1 MGEKSGDFIMSYFDK
16 AFEHVLGI
24 EGGYVN
30 DPKDPGGETKYGICK
45 RSYPSVDIKA
55 LTIEQAK
62 ALYKRD
68 YWDKVK
74 GDELPFPINLFMFD
88 AAVNQGVDPAIKM
101 LQAALSVAQDG
112 VLGVQTLKAAAQA
125 KGGELP
131 AQFMAARAMRYIGTR
146 NFDRYGKGWFKR
158 LFAITMEA

>member
-1 MGEKSGDFIMSYFDK
+1 MSDFDK

-45 RSYPSVDIKA
+45 RSYPAVDIKA

-62 ALYKRD
+62 AIYKRD
-68 YWDKVK
+68 YWDKIK
-74 GDELPFPINLFMFD
+74 GDDLPFPLNLFMFD

-112 VLGVQTLKAAAQA
+112 VIGAQTLKVAIQA
-125 KGGELP
+125 KGSDLP

-146 NFDRYGKGWFKR
+146 NFDRFGKGWFKR
-158 LFAITMEA
+158 LFVVSMEA

>member
-1 MGEKSGDFIMSYFDK
+1 MSDFDK

-45 RSYPSVDIKA
+45 RSYPAIDIKA

-62 ALYKRD
+62 AIYKRD

-74 GDELPFPINLFMFD
+74 GDELPSPINLFMFD
-88 AAVNQGVDPAIKM
+88 AAVNQGVEPAIKM

-112 VLGVQTLKAAAQA
+112 VFGAQTLRAAAQA

-131 AQFMAARAMRYIGTR
+131 AQFMATRAMRYIGTR

-158 LFAITMEA
+158 LFAISMEA

>member
-1 MGEKSGDFIMSYFDK
+1 MSDFDK

-30 DPKDPGGETKYGICK
+30 DPKDPGGETKYGLCK
-45 RSYPSVDIKA
+45 RSYPTVDIKA

-62 ALYKRD
+62 AIYKRD

-74 GDELPFPINLFMFD
+74 GDDLPFPLNLFMFD

-101 LQAALSVAQDG
+101 LQAALKRCPRWRARC
-112 VLGVQTLKAAAQA
+112 ANIE
-125 KGGELP
+125 GG
-131 AQFMAARAMRYIGTR
+131 YT
-146 NFDRYGKGWFKR
+146 GKR
-158 LFAITMEA
+158 E